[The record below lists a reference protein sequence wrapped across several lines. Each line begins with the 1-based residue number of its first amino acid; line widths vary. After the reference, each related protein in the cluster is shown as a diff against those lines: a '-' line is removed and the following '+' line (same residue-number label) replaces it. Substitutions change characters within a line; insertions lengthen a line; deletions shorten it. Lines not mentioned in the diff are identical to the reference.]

1 VLVSGKRRLV
11 RLVLSAVAVG
21 VLFGWATTVQA
32 APPQGLVRFSAPS
45 LFPSFGPKVEDYVVR
60 CQDAPI
66 TVQAHAAGGWEVAI
80 AGGSF
85 RSGDFSQTVPLRSG
99 QAFVIAARKGAER
112 FRYHVRC
119 LPNNFPTYTFTR
131 HGAVSPQY
139 FVVTRNDLD
148 YAMIFN
154 NRGVPIWWVRAPT
167 WNARVL
173 GTGNVIWYSAPTR
186 RFEVH
191 RLDGK
196 FLRAVATVGPT
207 ADGHD
212 VQFLP
217 NGDSLVSGQ
226 VLQEHVDASAFGKPS
241 DSTVKSAD
249 LQQVT
254 REGQLVWRWNTFDHI
269 SLAETGRWWNAV
281 PTNQQP
287 YDIVHWNSI
296 QAAGNS
302 VIASFRNLDA
312 VYKINKG
319 TGEIEWKLGG
329 TNTPESLTVVGDLRA
344 DTLGAQ
350 HDARLLPDGTLTV
363 FDNATGLPNPQP
375 RAVRFSI
382 DEQAGT
388 ATLLESIT
396 DPAVPTSQC
405 CGSARRLS
413 NGDWL
418 INWAQADDHP
428 IAGYKP
434 NGDRTFF
441 MTFNPRS
448 SYRAEP
454 VPAGILTA
462 ADLRAAMTKMCSSA
476 AGCD

>member
-1 VLVSGKRRLV
+1 M
-11 RLVLSAVAVG
+11 G
-21 VLFGWATTVQA
+21 VLFGFVATAQAA
-32 APPQGLVRFSAPS
+32 APPAGLVRFSAPS

-60 CQDAPI
+60 CNNAPI
-66 TVQAHAAGGWEVAI
+66 TLNAHTAGGWEVSI
-80 AGGSF
+80 GGGAF
-85 RSGDFSQTVPLRSG
+85 RSGDFSQTVPLSSG
-99 QAFVIAARKGAER
+99 KEFVVVARKAAER

-131 HGAVSPQY
+131 YQAVSPQY
-139 FVVTRNDLD
+139 FVLTRNDVN

-154 NRGVPIWWVRAPT
+154 NRGVPMWWAPART

-173 GTGNVIWYSAPTR
+173 STGNVIWYSAPQR
-186 RFEVH
+186 RFEIH
-191 RLDGK
+191 ALDGK
-196 FLRAVATVGPT
+196 FLRAVAPVGLG

-226 VLQEHVDASAFGKPS
+226 VLQEHVDTSAFGHSS
-241 DSTVKSAD
+241 DATVKSAD

-254 REGQLVWRWNTFDHI
+254 RDGQLVWRWNTFDHI
-269 SLAETGRWWNAV
+269 PLEETGRWWNAA
-281 PTNQQP
+281 PTNTEP

-296 QAAGNS
+296 QPAGSS
-302 VIASFRNLDA
+302 VIASFRHLDA
-312 VYKINKG
+312 VYKIDKT
-319 TGEIEWKLGG
+319 TGNIVWKLGG
-329 TNTPESLTVVGDLRA
+329 TDTPESLTVVGDLRA

-350 HDARLLPDGTLTV
+350 HDARLLPDGTITV
-363 FDNATGLPNPQP
+363 FDNATGLSNPQP
-375 RAVRFSI
+375 RAVRFQI

-418 INWAQADDHP
+418 INWAQTNDHP

-441 MTFNPRS
+441 MTFPSRS
-448 SYRAEP
+448 TYRAEP
-454 VPAGILTA
+454 VPSGILTA
-462 ADLRAAMTKMCSSA
+462 PALRAAMTKMCSSA
-476 AGCD
+476 AGCG